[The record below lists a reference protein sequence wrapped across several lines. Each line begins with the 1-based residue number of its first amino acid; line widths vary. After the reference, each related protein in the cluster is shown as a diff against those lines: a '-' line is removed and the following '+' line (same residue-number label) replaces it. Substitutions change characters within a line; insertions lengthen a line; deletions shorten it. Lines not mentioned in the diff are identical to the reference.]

1 MIFPLSLATYKRADL
16 PRVRFSNVF
25 AETAQ
30 TVASKVILLPRPGLS
45 SRSTVGTGPV
55 RGMFYQPGALDSK
68 LFAVSGGRL
77 FAGTVDTGAIDGDA
91 NVQMAAADTALLIT
105 NGMKLYRLI
114 GATLS
119 AIAFP
124 DDAGVSSVVYLGG
137 YAVAARKGSR
147 RFYFTLDSATWDGL
161 DYLSAEQST
170 DPIVGLC
177 VVVDQL
183 WVFCERH
190 TEIFFLTGDADAP
203 FQRVQG
209 RLFDK
214 GALSRDAIVK
224 MDNTVFWVG
233 SDSIVYRGENTPL
246 RVSDHGIEER
256 IALSDA
262 SSVLAWSFTWRGH
275 LFYVLQLATETLLFD
290 ASTQLWAEASSYGL
304 PRWRARFGLQVGRE
318 IVAGD
323 DVSGQLW
330 TLTEGLY
337 RDGTD
342 IVRAEWTLLLND
354 AAFVDN
360 LLFDMSV
367 GAQADPNSA
376 AGLLEIRTSRDGG
389 RTWSEWRQTEL
400 GRQGAYRTGPGFN
413 RLGLIDRSGMVVHC
427 RLTDDVPRR
436 LSNARVND
444 MAAGRSR

>member
-1 MIFPLSLATYKRADL
+1 MLFPLSLATYRRADM
-16 PRVRFSNVF
+16 PRVRFNNVF
-25 AETAQ
+25 AEAAEKTAAK
-30 TVASKVILLPRPGLS
+30 VALLPRPGLKE
-45 SRSTVGTGPV
+45 RAVLGYGPI
-55 RGMFYQPGALDSK
+55 RGMFYQPGALDSQI
-68 LFAVSGGRL
+68 FAVSGGSL
-77 FAGTVDTGAIDGDA
+77 YAGLTNSGVIEGDA
-91 NVQMAAADTALLIT
+91 PVQMAAADTALLIT
-105 NGMKLYRLI
+105 NGSKLYRLV
-114 GATLS
+114 GATMTT
-119 AIAFP
+119 IAFP
-124 DDAGVSSVVYLGG
+124 DAAGVSSVVYLGG

-147 RFYFTLDSATWDGL
+147 RFYFTLDSAVWDGL

-262 SSVLAWSFTWRGH
+262 GAVVAWSFTWRGH
-275 LFYVLQLATETLLFD
+275 LFYVLQLAAETLLYD

-304 PRWRARFGLQVGRE
+304 PRWRARFGMQVGRD

-330 TLTEGLY
+330 TLTEGSY
-337 RDGTD
+337 RDGTG
-342 IVRAEWTLLLND
+342 IVQAEWTILINE
-354 AAFVDN
+354 AGFVDN
-360 LLFDMSV
+360 LLFDMST
-367 GAQADPNSA
+367 GEQADPNTA
-376 AGLLEIRTSRDGG
+376 PGLLEMRTSRDGG
-389 RTWSEWRQTEL
+389 RTWTDWRQTEL
-400 GRQGAYRTGPGFN
+400 GRQGDYRTGAGFN
-413 RLGLIDRSGMVVHC
+413 RLGLVDRSGMVVHC
-427 RLTDDVPRR
+427 RVTDDVPRR
-436 LSNARVND
+436 VSNARLND
-444 MAAGRSR
+444 MTAGRSR

>member
-1 MIFPLSLATYKRADL
+1 MLFPLTLATYKRADL
-16 PRVRFSNVF
+16 PRIRFNNVF

-30 TVASKVILLPRPGLS
+30 TVASKVVLLPRPGLAA
-45 SRSTVGTGPV
+45 RSQVGTGPV
-55 RGMFYQPGALDSK
+55 RGMFYQPGALASQ
-68 LFAVSGGRL
+68 LFTVSGSRLYAGATNVGDILGR
-77 FAGTVDTGAIDGDA
+77 D

-105 NGMKLYRLI
+105 NGTNLYRLV
-114 GATLS
+114 GAALS
-119 AIAFP
+119 PVAFP
-124 DDAGVSSVVYLGG
+124 DDAGVASIVYLGG
-137 YAVAARKGSR
+137 YAVAARKGTR

-161 DYLSAEQST
+161 DYLSAEQFT

-233 SDSIVYRGENTPL
+233 NDSIVYRGENTPL

-256 IALSDA
+256 IAASDA
-262 SSVLAWSFTWRGH
+262 TAILAWSFTWRGH
-275 LFYVLQLATETLLFD
+275 LFYVLQLAKETLLFD
-290 ASTQLWAEASSYGL
+290 ASTQLWAEATSYGQL
-304 PRWRARFGLQVGRE
+304 RWRARFGLQVGRE

-323 DVSGQLW
+323 DVNGQIW
-330 TLTEGLY
+330 TLTEGMQ
-337 RDGTD
+337 REGTD
-342 IVRAEWTLLLND
+342 AIQAEWTLLLND

-413 RLGLIDRSGMVVHC
+413 RLGLVDRSGMVVHC

-436 LSNARVND
+436 ISNARVND